1 MTATTSP
8 KNVEHRTFNLEQS
21 SPVESRTLNLES
33 SASNVEPRTLNIEP
47 SIAVIGAGYWGKN
60 LVRNFHQLGVLKTI
74 CDGAQP
80 IREEM
85 AKTYPTYFF
94 PLDGRGKKP
103 DMPASHRKP
112 ASFLPLDEEGQ
123 RPSMTEC
130 QRESTYSLPLDGGG
144 QGGGEGMITP
154 NLSDVLEDPSITGV
168 VIAAPAALHYEIAE
182 KALNVGKHV
191 FVEKPLSLNQAD
203 GEKLVRLAAQ
213 KQKTLF
219 VGHIL
224 HYHAAVI
231 RLKEMIKN
239 GKIGRL
245 QYIYSRRLS
254 FGKIRREENILWSFA
269 PHDIS
274 IILSLTGEEPS
285 YIDSVGSNFLHARIA
300 DVTMTNLKF
309 PSGIG
314 AHIFVSWLNP
324 YKEQKLV
331 IVGSSGMLVF
341 DDTEPIETKLVLYPH
356 TINWQNGLPV
366 PNKAESVAI
375 DLKDIWEEPLKAEC
389 KAFLS
394 AIKTNTK
401 PLTSGEEGLKVLK
414 VLEISQQSIEQKE
427 QGSFNLEHR
436 TLNVEQSS
444 TIERRT
450 LNIEPETLNI
460 EPRTRFFAHETAII
474 DEGVEIG
481 EKTKIWH
488 FSHILSGSKIGDNC
502 NIGQNVVIGPD
513 AIIGNKCKIQNNVSV
528 YKGVTLED
536 GVFCGPSMV
545 FTNIYNPRAEIGK
558 MDQVRPT
565 LIKKGATLGANCTIV
580 CGHAVGSYA
589 FIGAGAVV
597 TKDVLDHAL
606 MVGNPA
612 KQIGWMCI
620 CGEKLNDNLQ
630 CPVCN
635 KKYCQAEAGLRNK
648 NG

>member
-1 MTATTSP
+1 MTE
-8 KNVEHRTFNLEQS
+8 KN
-21 SPVESRTLNLES
+21 
-33 SASNVEPRTLNIEP
+33 
-47 SIAVIGAGYWGKN
+47 IAIIGAGYWGKN

-74 CDGAQP
+74 CDGAQS

-85 AKTYPTYFF
+85 SKTYPDVF
-94 PLDGRGKKP
+94 
-103 DMPASHRKP
+103 
-112 ASFLPLDEEGQ
+112 
-123 RPSMTEC
+123 
-130 QRESTYSLPLDGGG
+130 
-144 QGGGEGMITP
+144 ITA
-154 NLSDVLEDPSITGV
+154 NVSDVLKDNDIIGV
-168 VIAAPAALHYEIAE
+168 VIAAPAALHFEIAE
-182 KALNVGKHV
+182 KALQASKHI
-191 FVEKPLSLNQAD
+191 FVEKPLSLTRGD
-203 GEKLVRLAAQ
+203 GEKLVRLAAES
-213 KQKTLF
+213 QKTLF

-231 RLKEMIKN
+231 RLKEIIKA
-239 GKIGRL
+239 GEIGRL

-254 FGKIRREENILWSFA
+254 LGKIRREENILWSFA

-366 PNKAESVAI
+366 PHKAESKPI
-375 DLKDIWEEPLKAEC
+375 DIIPIWKEPLRAEC
-389 KAFLS
+389 EAFLC
-394 AIKTNTK
+394 ATKTGTP
-401 PLTSGEEGLKVLK
+401 PLTSGEEGLRVLK
-414 VLEISQQSIEQKE
+414 ILELSQQSIEQKE
-427 QGSFNLEHR
+427 NLHSD
-436 TLNVEQSS
+436 LSAQSLLRPQRSALS
-444 TIERRT
+444 T
-450 LNIEPETLNI
+450 NY
-460 EPRTRFFAHETAII
+460 FAHETAVI
-474 DEGVEIG
+474 DNDVEIG

-488 FSHILSGSKIGDNC
+488 FSHVLSGSKIGRNC

-513 AIIGNKCKIQNNVSV
+513 VTIGNKSKIQNNVSV

-565 LIKKGATLGANCTIV
+565 LVKKGATLGANCTVV
-580 CGHAVGSYA
+580 CGHTIGSYA

-597 TKDVLDHAL
+597 TKDVPDHAL
-606 MVGNPA
+606 LVGNPA
-612 KQIGWMCI
+612 RQIGWMCY
-620 CGEKLNDNLQ
+620 CGEKLTSDFQ
-630 CPVCN
+630 CPSCN
-635 KKYCQAEAGLRNK
+635 KKFEKKEEGLCYLK
-648 NG
+648 D

>member
-1 MTATTSP
+1 MTTTTSP
-8 KNVEHRTFNLEQS
+8 NNVE
-21 SPVESRTLNLES
+21 PRTLNLEHSTS
-33 SASNVEPRTLNIEP
+33 SVEPRTLNLEHSTSSVEPRTLNIEP

-85 AKTYPTYFF
+85 AKTYPTYSLT
-94 PLDGRGKKP
+94 LDGRGKKP
-103 DMPASHRKP
+103 DMPAS
-112 ASFLPLDEEGQ
+112 
-123 RPSMTEC
+123 
-130 QRESTYSLPLDGGG
+130 QRESASSLTLDGGG

-154 NLSDVLEDPSITGV
+154 NLSDVLEDPAITGV

-182 KALNVGKHV
+182 KALNAGKHV
-191 FVEKPLSLNQAD
+191 FVEKPLSLNQTD
-203 GEKLVRLAAQ
+203 GEKLVRLAEQ

-231 RLKEMIKN
+231 RLKEMIKT

-285 YIDSVGSNFLHARIA
+285 YVDSVGSNFLHARIA

-341 DDTEPIETKLVLYPH
+341 DDTEPIEKKLVHYPH

-414 VLEISQQSIEQKE
+414 VLELSQHSLEQKE
-427 QGSFNLEHR
+427 KGSFNLEPR
-436 TLNVEQSS
+436 TLNVEPSPS
-444 TIERRT
+444 
-450 LNIEPETLNI
+450 NIEPETLNI

-474 DEGVEIG
+474 DDNVEIG

-488 FSHILSGSKIGDNC
+488 FSHILSGSKIGENC

-513 AIIGNKCKIQNNVSV
+513 ATIGNKCKIQNNVSV

-545 FTNIYNPRAEIGK
+545 FTNIFNPRAEIGK

-580 CGHAVGSYA
+580 CGHTIGRYA

-597 TKDVLDHAL
+597 TKDVPDHAL

-612 KQIGWMCI
+612 RQIGWMCE
-620 CGEKLNDNLQ
+620 CGEKLNTKQ
-630 CPVCN
+630 KCPAC
-635 KKYCQAEAGLRNK
+635 KKQYKPMGDTLK
-648 NG
+648 

>member
-1 MTATTSP
+1 MTTTTSP
-8 KNVEHRTFNLEQS
+8 N
-21 SPVESRTLNLES
+21 
-33 SASNVEPRTLNIEP
+33 NVEPRTLNIEP

-85 AKTYPTYFF
+85 SKTYPTYSLT
-94 PLDGRGKKP
+94 LDGRGKKP
-103 DMPASHRKP
+103 DMPAS
-112 ASFLPLDEEGQ
+112 
-123 RPSMTEC
+123 
-130 QRESTYSLPLDGGG
+130 QRESASSLTLDGGG

-154 NLSDVLEDPSITGV
+154 NLSDVLEDPAITGV

-182 KALNVGKHV
+182 KALNAGKHV
-191 FVEKPLSLNQAD
+191 FVEKPLSLNQTD
-203 GEKLVRLAAQ
+203 GEKLVRLAEQ

-389 KAFLS
+389 KAFLG

-414 VLEISQQSIEQKE
+414 VLEQSQQSIEQKE
-427 QGSFNLEHR
+427 HGVSK
-436 TLNVEQSS
+436 
-444 TIERRT
+444 IEPRT
-450 LNIEPETLNI
+450 LNIEQ
-460 EPRTRFFAHETAII
+460 FFTIH
-474 DEGVEIG
+474 
-481 EKTKIWH
+481 H
-488 FSHILSGSKIGDNC
+488 QLFSIHQSPATIHQS
-502 NIGQNVVIGPD
+502 PF
-513 AIIGNKCKIQNNVSV
+513 
-528 YKGVTLED
+528 T
-536 GVFCGPSMV
+536 VFMPS
-545 FTNIYNPRAEIGK
+545 TNS
-558 MDQVRPT
+558 T
-565 LIKKGATLGANCTIV
+565 
-580 CGHAVGSYA
+580 
-589 FIGAGAVV
+589 
-597 TKDVLDHAL
+597 
-606 MVGNPA
+606 
-612 KQIGWMCI
+612 
-620 CGEKLNDNLQ
+620 
-630 CPVCN
+630 
-635 KKYCQAEAGLRNK
+635 
-648 NG
+648 

>member
-1 MTATTSP
+1 MTPNSSLLTPDASHSLNTSP
-8 KNVEHRTFNLEQS
+8 LTPNVSTPNS
-21 SPVESRTLNLES
+21 SLLTPDASHSLN
-33 SASNVEPRTLNIEP
+33 A
-47 SIAVIGAGYWGKN
+47 SIAIIGAGYWGKN

-74 CDGAQP
+74 CDGANN
-80 IREEM
+80 IREDM
-85 AKTYPTYFF
+85 AKTYP
-94 PLDGRGKKP
+94 
-103 DMPASHRKP
+103 A
-112 ASFLPLDEEGQ
+112 
-123 RPSMTEC
+123 
-130 QRESTYSLPLDGGG
+130 YSLPLDGGG

-154 NLSDVLEDPSITGV
+154 NLSDVLEDPAITGV
-168 VIAAPAALHYEIAE
+168 VIAAPAVLHYELAE
-182 KALNVGKHV
+182 KALNASKHV
-191 FVEKPLSLNQAD
+191 FVEKPLSLNQTD

-231 RLKEMIKN
+231 RLKEMIKT

-254 FGKIRREENILWSFA
+254 LGKIRREENILWSFA

-394 AIKTNTK
+394 AIATNTA
-401 PLTSGEEGLKVLK
+401 PLTSGEEGLKVLR
-414 VLEISQQSIEQKE
+414 VLELSQQSIEQKE
-427 QGSFNLEHR
+427 QNSFNLEHR
-436 TLNVEQSS
+436 TLNLEHVSPIEPSASPVEP
-444 TIERRT
+444 RT
-450 LNIEPETLNI
+450 LNIEQSPPVEPRTLNV

-481 EKTKIWH
+481 PGTKIWH
-488 FSHILSGSKIGDNC
+488 YSHVLSGSKIGENC

-513 AIIGNKCKIQNNVSV
+513 AIVGNKCKIQNNVSV

-558 MDQVRPT
+558 MDQVRAT
-565 LIKKGATLGANCTIV
+565 LVRKGATMGANCTIV
-580 CGHAVGSYA
+580 CGHTIGSYA

-597 TKDVLDHAL
+597 TKDVPDHAL
-606 MVGNPA
+606 IVGNPA
-612 KQIGWMCI
+612 KQIGYMCE
-620 CGEKLNDNLQ
+620 CGEKLDSLLACPICKKQYKTAGENLQ
-630 CPVCN
+630 ET
-635 KKYCQAEAGLRNK
+635 KK
-648 NG
+648 

>member
-1 MTATTSP
+1 MTTTTSP
-8 KNVEHRTFNLEQS
+8 N
-21 SPVESRTLNLES
+21 
-33 SASNVEPRTLNIEP
+33 NVEPRTLNLER
-47 SIAVIGAGYWGKN
+47 SSSAIAVIGAGYWGKN

-74 CDGAQP
+74 CDGAHN
-80 IREEM
+80 IREDM
-85 AKTYPTYFF
+85 AKTYP
-94 PLDGRGKKP
+94 
-103 DMPASHRKP
+103 
-112 ASFLPLDEEGQ
+112 
-123 RPSMTEC
+123 
-130 QRESTYSLPLDGGG
+130 
-144 QGGGEGMITP
+144 
-154 NLSDVLEDPSITGV
+154 DVAVIDDINGVLQDTDIQAV
-168 VIAAPAALHYEIAE
+168 VIAAPAALHNEIAE
-182 KALNVGKHV
+182 KALNAGKHV
-191 FVEKPLSLNQAD
+191 FVEKPLSLNQTD

-231 RLKEMIKN
+231 RLKEMIKT

-254 FGKIRREENILWSFA
+254 LGKIRREENILWSFA

-389 KAFLS
+389 KAFLA

-414 VLEISQQSIEQKE
+414 VLELSQQSIEQKE
-427 QGSFNLEHR
+427 QNSFNFEHR
-436 TLNVEQSS
+436 TLNVEHVFF
-444 TIERRT
+444 EFPLVLRT
-450 LNIEPETLNI
+450 LNVLWK
-460 EPRTRFFAHETAII
+460 PRVHSMNTRLFYE
-474 DEGVEIG
+474 D
-481 EKTKIWH
+481 TKREE
-488 FSHILSGSKIGDNC
+488 
-502 NIGQNVVIGPD
+502 
-513 AIIGNKCKIQNNVSV
+513 
-528 YKGVTLED
+528 Y
-536 GVFCGPSMV
+536 
-545 FTNIYNPRAEIGK
+545 
-558 MDQVRPT
+558 
-565 LIKKGATLGANCTIV
+565 
-580 CGHAVGSYA
+580 
-589 FIGAGAVV
+589 
-597 TKDVLDHAL
+597 
-606 MVGNPA
+606 
-612 KQIGWMCI
+612 
-620 CGEKLNDNLQ
+620 
-630 CPVCN
+630 
-635 KKYCQAEAGLRNK
+635 RNR
-648 NG
+648 

>member
-1 MTATTSP
+1 MTTTTSP
-8 KNVEHRTFNLEQS
+8 NNVE
-21 SPVESRTLNLES
+21 PRTLNLEHSTS
-33 SASNVEPRTLNIEP
+33 SVEPRTLNLEHSTSSVEPRTLNIEP

-85 AKTYPTYFF
+85 SKTYPTYSLT
-94 PLDGRGKKP
+94 LDGRGKKP
-103 DMPASHRKP
+103 DMPAS
-112 ASFLPLDEEGQ
+112 
-123 RPSMTEC
+123 
-130 QRESTYSLPLDGGG
+130 QRESASSLTLDGGG
-144 QGGGEGMITP
+144 QGGGEVMITP
-154 NLSDVLEDPSITGV
+154 NLSDVLEDPAITGV

-182 KALNVGKHV
+182 KALNAGKHV
-191 FVEKPLSLNQAD
+191 FVEKPLSLNQTD
-203 GEKLVRLAAQ
+203 GEKLVRLAEQ

-231 RLKEMIKN
+231 RLKEMIN
-239 GKIGRL
+239 TGKIGRL
-245 QYIYSRRLS
+245 QHIYSRRLS

-285 YIDSVGSNFLHARIA
+285 YVDSVGSNFLHARIA

-341 DDTEPIETKLVLYPH
+341 DDTEPIEKKLVHYPH

-414 VLEISQQSIEQKE
+414 VLELSQHSLEQKE
-427 QGSFNLEHR
+427 QNSFNLEHR

-444 TIERRT
+444 PVEPRT
-450 LNIEPETLNI
+450 LNVEPSPSNIEPETLNI

-474 DEGVEIG
+474 DDNVEIG

-488 FSHILSGSKIGDNC
+488 FSHILSGSNIGEGC
-502 NIGQNVVIGPD
+502 NVGQNVVIGPD
-513 AIIGNKCKIQNNVSV
+513 ATIGNKCKIQNNVSV

-545 FTNIYNPRAEIGK
+545 FTNIFNPRAEIGK
-558 MDQVRPT
+558 MDQVRPP

-580 CGHAVGSYA
+580 CGHTIGRYA

-597 TKDVLDHAL
+597 TKDVPDHAL

-612 KQIGWMCI
+612 RQIGWMCE
-620 CGEKLNDNLQ
+620 CGEKLNTKQ
-630 CPVCN
+630 KCPAC
-635 KKYCQAEAGLRNK
+635 KKQYKPMGDTLK
-648 NG
+648 

>member
-1 MTATTSP
+1 MTTSTSS
-8 KNVEHRTFNLEQS
+8 KNAEPGTQNLEPGTLNLEQS
-21 SPVESRTLNLES
+21 SPSV
-33 SASNVEPRTLNIEP
+33 
-47 SIAVIGAGYWGKN
+47 AVIGAGYWGKN

-74 CDGAQP
+74 CDGAHN
-80 IREEM
+80 IREDM
-85 AKTYPTYFF
+85 AKTYPDVAVT
-94 PLDGRGKKP
+94 D
-103 DMPASHRKP
+103 DIN
-112 ASFLPLDEEGQ
+112 
-123 RPSMTEC
+123 
-130 QRESTYSLPLDGGG
+130 
-144 QGGGEGMITP
+144 GM
-154 NLSDVLEDPSITGV
+154 LQDTGIQAV

-182 KALNVGKHV
+182 KALNAGKHV
-191 FVEKPLSLNQAD
+191 FVEKPLSLNHTD

-231 RLKEMIKN
+231 QLKEMIKN

-254 FGKIRREENILWSFA
+254 LGKIRREENILWSFA

-394 AIKTNTK
+394 AIETNTK

-414 VLEISQQSIEQKE
+414 VLELSQHSLESKERGLSNIEH
-427 QGSFNLEHR
+427 SASNIEHR
-436 TLNVEQSS
+436 TLNVEQ
-444 TIERRT
+444 
-450 LNIEPETLNI
+450 NNA
-460 EPRTRFFAHETAII
+460 FFTHPTAIV
-474 DEGVEIG
+474 DNNVTIG

-488 FSHILSGSKIGDNC
+488 FSHILSGSKIGENC

-565 LIKKGATLGANCTIV
+565 LVKKGATLGANCTIV
-580 CGHAVGSYA
+580 CGHTVGSYA

-597 TKDVLDHAL
+597 TKDVPDHAL
-606 MVGNPA
+606 MAGNPA
-612 KQIGWMCI
+612 RKIGWMCV
-620 CGEKLNDNLQ
+620 CGEKLDNNRT
-630 CPVCN
+630 CPICMR
-635 KKYCQAEAGLRNK
+635 KFKDLSAPADTLA
-648 NG
+648 